1 MNTRTSNK
9 LWKDFLADKLQSVD
23 EEQDENI
30 FVARLLNDG
39 LVAPIDK
46 WIAIESEEHSVCFAK
61 VDGEKYPFM
70 IHTFLSVKGNRREFF
85 GGVGNH
91 KAAVLILSV

>member
-1 MNTRTSNK
+1 
-9 LWKDFLADKLQSVD
+9 VD
-23 EEQDENI
+23 EEDENI
-30 FVARLLNDG
+30 FVEDLVLNDG
-39 LVAPIDK
+39 LVGPIDK

-70 IHTFLSVKGNRREFF
+70 IHTFLSVKGNRRREFF

-91 KAAVLILSV
+91 KAAVMGRNAKPAYE